1 MGECDVQ
8 MVSFRQVRSNI
19 RMPGFNCHHIIP
31 HQVANALVFGLFF
44 GMMKSVGF
52 SADDF
57 LANGMH
63 LPCDEK
69 TAYMI
74 SRPIHRGGHPLYNK
88 LVAEHI
94 AQIQNL
100 PILEARAAL
109 NVLISSLRSA
119 LSFSNPL
126 DLAIAREPMSHALW
140 RDLETIEIV
149 GAARMHMP
157 RLP

>member
-1 MGECDVQ
+1 

-19 RMPGFNCHHIIP
+19 QTPGFNCHHIIP
-31 HQVANALVFGLFF
+31 HQVTDALVFGLFF

-57 LANGMH
+57 IANGMH
-63 LPCDEK
+63 LPCNEK
-69 TAYMI
+69 TAYI
-74 SRPIHRGGHPLYNK
+74 IGRPIHRGGHPLYNK
-88 LVAEHI
+88 LVAEQI

-100 PILEARAAL
+100 SISEAHLAL
-109 NVLISSLRSA
+109 IALISNLRSA
-119 LSFSNPL
+119 LSISNL
-126 DLAIAREPMSHALW
+126 DDLTSIRKPMSLMLW
-140 RDLETIEIV
+140 RDLESIEII

>member
-1 MGECDVQ
+1 

-19 RMPGFNCHHIIP
+19 RIPGFNCHHIIS

-88 LVAEHI
+88 LVAEQI
-94 AQIQNL
+94 AQIQHL
-100 PILEARAAL
+100 PILEAHFAL
-109 NVLISSLRSA
+109 SVLISNLRSA
-119 LSFSNPL
+119 LSISNLGDANPT
-126 DLAIAREPMSHALW
+126 REPMSLMLW
-140 RDLETIEIV
+140 RDLESIELV

>member
-1 MGECDVQ
+1 

-31 HQVANALVFGLFF
+31 HQVSNALVFGLFF

-57 LANGMH
+57 HANGMH
-63 LPCDEK
+63 LPCNEK

-74 SRPIHRGGHPLYNK
+74 DRLIHRGGHPQYNK

-94 AQIQNL
+94 ARIQDM
-100 PILEARAAL
+100 PILEARLAL
-109 NVLISSLRSA
+109 NALIFDLRSA
-119 LSFSNPL
+119 LSIS
-126 DLAIAREPMSHALW
+126 DLADTNLTRKPMSIILW
-140 RDLETIEIV
+140 RDLESIELV
-149 GAARMHMP
+149 GIARMNMP

>member
-1 MGECDVQ
+1 
-8 MVSFRQVRSNI
+8 MVTFRHVRSNI
-19 RMPGFNCHHIIP
+19 RMSGFNCHHIIP
-31 HQVANALVFGLFF
+31 HQVTDALVFGMFF

-52 SADDF
+52 STDDF

-74 SRPIHRGGHPLYNK
+74 GRPIHRGGHPQYNK
-88 LVAEHI
+88 LVAEQI

-100 PILEARAAL
+100 PMLEAQLAL
-109 NVLISSLRSA
+109 NALISNLRSA
-119 LSFSNPL
+119 LSISNFSDASSN
-126 DLAIAREPMSHALW
+126 RKPMSIMLW
-140 RDLETIEIV
+140 RDLESIELV
-149 GAARMHMP
+149 GVARMHMP

>member
-1 MGECDVQ
+1 MQ

-31 HQVANALVFGLFF
+31 YQVTDALIFGLFF

-52 SADDF
+52 SANNF
-57 LANGMH
+57 LENGMH

-74 SRPIHRGGHPLYNK
+74 ARPIHRGGHPLYNK

-94 AQIQNL
+94 GQIQHL
-100 PILEARAAL
+100 PIVEARLAL
-109 NVLISSLRSA
+109 NALIFNLRSA
-119 LSFSNPL
+119 LSVSNL
-126 DLAIAREPMSHALW
+126 GDTDLIRSPMSLMLW
-140 RDLETIEIV
+140 RDLETIELV
-149 GAARMHMP
+149 GVARMRMP

>member
-1 MGECDVQ
+1 

-19 RMPGFNCHHIIP
+19 RIPGFNCHHIIP
-31 HQVANALVFGLFF
+31 LQIAEAQAFGIFF
-44 GMMKSVGF
+44 GIMKSVGF
-52 SADDF
+52 SANDF

-74 SRPIHRGGHPLYNK
+74 GRPIHRGGHPQYNK

-94 AQIQNL
+94 SQIQHL
-100 PILEARAAL
+100 PILEARHSLNAL
-109 NVLISSLRSA
+109 IFNLRSA
-119 LSFSNPL
+119 LSVSHL
-126 DLAIAREPMSHALW
+126 GDTDLIRSPMSLMLW
-140 RDLETIEIV
+140 RDLGSIELV

>member
-1 MGECDVQ
+1 

-19 RMPGFNCHHIIP
+19 RIPGFNCHHIIP
-31 HQVANALVFGLFF
+31 HQVSNALVFGLFF

-63 LPCDEK
+63 LPCNEK

-74 SRPIHRGGHPLYNK
+74 GRPIHRGGHPQYNK

-94 AQIQNL
+94 AQIQEM
-100 PILEARAAL
+100 PILEARLAL
-109 NVLISSLRSA
+109 NALIFDLRSM
-119 LSFSNPL
+119 LSISNLGHANPN
-126 DLAIAREPMSHALW
+126 RNPMSIMLW
-140 RDLETIEIV
+140 RDLESIELV
-149 GAARMHMP
+149 GVARMHMP

>member
-1 MGECDVQ
+1 

-19 RMPGFNCHHIIP
+19 RMLGFNCHHIIP

-52 SADDF
+52 SSDNF

-74 SRPIHRGGHPLYNK
+74 GRPIHRGGHPQYNK
-88 LVAEHI
+88 LVAEQI
-94 AQIQNL
+94 AQIQHL
-100 PILEARAAL
+100 PILEAQLAL
-109 NVLISSLRSA
+109 IALISNLRSA
-119 LSFSNPL
+119 LSISN
-126 DLAIAREPMSHALW
+126 LADASSARKPMSLMLW
-140 RDLETIEIV
+140 RDLETIELV
-149 GAARMHMP
+149 GVTRMHMP

>member
-1 MGECDVQ
+1 

-52 SADDF
+52 SSDNF

-74 SRPIHRGGHPLYNK
+74 GRPIHRGGHPQYNK
-88 LVAEHI
+88 LVAEQI
-94 AQIQNL
+94 AQIQHL
-100 PILEARAAL
+100 PILEAQLAL
-109 NVLISSLRSA
+109 IALISNLRSA
-119 LSFSNPL
+119 LSISN
-126 DLAIAREPMSHALW
+126 LADASSARKPMSLMLW
-140 RDLETIEIV
+140 RDLETIELV
-149 GAARMHMP
+149 GVTRMHMP

>member
-1 MGECDVQ
+1 

-19 RMPGFNCHHIIP
+19 RIPGCNCHHIIP
-31 HQVANALVFGLFF
+31 LKIADAQMFCMFF

-52 SADDF
+52 SANDF

-74 SRPIHRGGHPLYNK
+74 SRPIHRGGHPQYNK

-94 AQIQNL
+94 AQIQEM
-100 PILEARAAL
+100 PILEARLAL
-109 NVLISSLRSA
+109 NALIFDLRSA
-119 LSFSNPL
+119 LSISGLGHADPKRKL
-126 DLAIAREPMSHALW
+126 MSLMLW
-140 RDLETIEIV
+140 RDLESIELV
-149 GAARMHMP
+149 GVARMYMP

>member
-1 MGECDVQ
+1 

-19 RMPGFNCHHIIP
+19 RIKGFNCHHIIP
-31 HQVANALVFGLFF
+31 LQISEAQAFGMFF
-44 GMMKSVGF
+44 GIMKSEGF
-52 SADDF
+52 SANNF

-74 SRPIHRGGHPLYNK
+74 GRPIHRGGHPQYNK

-94 AQIQNL
+94 ARIQDM
-100 PILEARAAL
+100 PILEARLAL
-109 NVLISSLRSA
+109 NALIFDLRSA
-119 LSFSNPL
+119 LSIS
-126 DLAIAREPMSHALW
+126 DLADTNLTRKPMSIILW
-140 RDLETIEIV
+140 RDLESIELV
-149 GAARMHMP
+149 GIARMNMP

>member
-1 MGECDVQ
+1 

-31 HQVANALVFGLFF
+31 HQVTDALVFGLFF

-63 LPCDEK
+63 LPCNEK
-69 TAYMI
+69 TAYMTG
-74 SRPIHRGGHPLYNK
+74 RPIHRGGHPLYNK
-88 LVAEHI
+88 LVAEQI

-100 PILEARAAL
+100 PILDAHLAL
-109 NVLISSLRSA
+109 IALISNLRSA
-119 LSFSNPL
+119 LSISNPG
-126 DLAIAREPMSHALW
+126 DLNSIRQPMSLMLW
-140 RDLETIEIV
+140 RDLETIEII

>member
-1 MGECDVQ
+1 

-19 RMPGFNCHHIIP
+19 RIPGFNCHHIIP

-88 LVAEHI
+88 LVAEQI
-94 AQIQNL
+94 AQIQHL
-100 PILEARAAL
+100 PILEAHFAL
-109 NVLISSLRSA
+109 SVLISNLRSA
-119 LSFSNPL
+119 LSISNLGDANPT
-126 DLAIAREPMSHALW
+126 REPMSLMLW
-140 RDLETIEIV
+140 RDLESIELV

>member
-1 MGECDVQ
+1 

-19 RMPGFNCHHIIP
+19 RIPGFNCHHIIP
-31 HQVANALVFGLFF
+31 LQISEALVFVMFF
-44 GMMKSVGF
+44 GTMKSVGF
-52 SADDF
+52 SANDF

-74 SRPIHRGGHPLYNK
+74 GRPIHRGGHPLYNK

-94 AQIQNL
+94 DQIQEM
-100 PILEARAAL
+100 PIWEARLAL
-109 NVLISSLRSA
+109 SALILNLRSA
-119 LSFSNPL
+119 LSISNLGDPNL
-126 DLAIAREPMSHALW
+126 KRKPMSLMLW
-140 RDLETIEIV
+140 RDLESIELV
-149 GAARMHMP
+149 GVARMHMP

>member
-1 MGECDVQ
+1 

-31 HQVANALVFGLFF
+31 YQVTDALIFGLFF

-52 SADDF
+52 SANNF
-57 LANGMH
+57 LENGMH
-63 LPCDEK
+63 LPRDEK

-74 SRPIHRGGHPLYNK
+74 GRPIHRGGHPQYNK
-88 LVAEHI
+88 LVAEQI
-94 AQIQNL
+94 AQIQHL
-100 PILEARAAL
+100 PILEARLALSALISNLRAAL
-109 NVLISSLRSA
+109 SISNLGETT
-119 LSFSNPL
+119 LT
-126 DLAIAREPMSHALW
+126 REPMSLMLW
-140 RDLETIEIV
+140 RDLETIELV

>member
-1 MGECDVQ
+1 
-8 MVSFRQVRSNI
+8 MVTFRRVRSMI
-19 RMPGFNCHHIIP
+19 QMPGFNCHHIIP

-74 SRPIHRGGHPLYNK
+74 GRPIHRGGHPLYNR
-88 LVAEHI
+88 LVAEQI
-94 AQIQNL
+94 AQIQHL
-100 PILEARAAL
+100 PVLEAQLALRA
-109 NVLISSLRSA
+109 LIFNLRSA
-119 LSFSNPL
+119 LS
-126 DLAIAREPMSHALW
+126 IASLGDTTLTREPMRLMLW
-140 RDLETIEIV
+140 RDLESIELV
-149 GAARMHMP
+149 GIARMHMP

>member
-1 MGECDVQ
+1 

-88 LVAEHI
+88 LVAEQI
-94 AQIQNL
+94 AQIQHL
-100 PILEARAAL
+100 PILEARLAL
-109 NVLISSLRSA
+109 SALISNLRSA
-119 LSFSNPL
+119 LS
-126 DLAIAREPMSHALW
+126 IANLVDANSARKPMRLMLW
-140 RDLETIEIV
+140 RDLETIDIV

>member
-1 MGECDVQ
+1 
-8 MVSFRQVRSNI
+8 MVSFRQVRSKI
-19 RMPGFNCHHIIP
+19 RIPGVNCHHIIP
-31 HQVANALVFGLFF
+31 HCVNEAQVFGIFF

-52 SADDF
+52 SANNF

-74 SRPIHRGGHPLYNK
+74 GRPIHRGGHPQYNK
-88 LVAEHI
+88 LVAEQI
-94 AQIQNL
+94 DQIQNL
-100 PILEARAAL
+100 PILEAQLAL
-109 NVLISSLRSA
+109 SALISNLRSA
-119 LSFSNPL
+119 LSISNVDEL
-126 DLAIAREPMSHALW
+126 SSMRQPMSIMLW
-140 RDLETIEIV
+140 RDLETIELV

>member
-1 MGECDVQ
+1 MQ

-19 RMPGFNCHHIIP
+19 RIPGINCHHIIP
-31 HQVANALVFGLFF
+31 HQVANALVFGIFF

-52 SADDF
+52 SVDDF

-63 LPCDEK
+63 LPCDEQ

-74 SRPIHRGGHPLYNK
+74 SRPIHRGGHPQYNK
-88 LVAEHI
+88 LVAEQI
-94 AQIQNL
+94 AQIQHL
-100 PILEARAAL
+100 PILEAQLALITLISNLRAAL
-109 NVLISSLRSA
+109 SISNLEDTNAVRK
-119 LSFSNPL
+119 
-126 DLAIAREPMSHALW
+126 PMSLMLW
-140 RDLETIEIV
+140 RDLESIELV

>member
-1 MGECDVQ
+1 

-19 RMPGFNCHHIIP
+19 RIPGFNCHHIIP

-88 LVAEHI
+88 LVAEQI
-94 AQIQNL
+94 AQIQHL
-100 PILEARAAL
+100 PILEAHFAL
-109 NVLISSLRSA
+109 SVLISNLRSA
-119 LSFSNPL
+119 LSISNL
-126 DLAIAREPMSHALW
+126 GDANSTREPMSLMLW
-140 RDLETIEIV
+140 RDLESIELV